1 MIRALILLASTL
13 LIALSPA
20 VQATDI
26 LIADDDFNKFLSK
39 AKPGDIFSIY
49 PGRYKVTRTIK
60 LAANGTKE
68 APITIRPSK
77 AGKVVIEVDTQIGFK
92 ISGKNWIVEDL
103 DFVGICVTHSTC
115 EHAMQIVGNADGAII
130 RNNSMVD
137 FNSAIKGNGDL
148 TDNRQYFPDHV
159 LIEKNKIY
167 NRTPRQ
173 TRTPVTPIDVVG
185 GRFWTIRENFIA
197 DFQKLE
203 GNQIS
208 MAGFLKGNS
217 DNGLIEKNLVIC
229 EWKHKGG
236 IRLGLS
242 LGGGGT
248 TNPQFCQGRSC
259 KIEHYKGTIR
269 SNVIM
274 NCPADVGLYLNDAAN
289 TTVVN
294 NTIINTLGIDVRF
307 NGSFATIA
315 NNIVH
320 GRIKERDGGRY
331 RGYNNIVEEDLA
343 DIFPRAAFNDFTPK
357 DMSSLKDAAF
367 GFEGI
372 DFCTGK
378 PQEDWVGAF
387 AYPMA
392 CSIAD
397 FLPSP

>member
-13 LIALSPA
+13 LIAISPA
-20 VQATDI
+20 TRATDI
-26 LIADDDFNKFLSK
+26 LITDDNFNKFLSK
-39 AKPGDIFSIY
+39 ARPGDVFSIY
-49 PGRYKVTRTIK
+49 PGRYRITKSAK
-60 LAANGTKE
+60 LEANGTKDLPIII
-68 APITIRPSK
+68 APSR
-77 AGKVVIEVDTQIGFK
+77 AGKVVIEVDTEIGFK
-92 ISGKNWIVEDL
+92 ITGANWIVENL
-103 DFVGICVTHSTC
+103 EFVGVCEKHGTC
-115 EHAMQIVGNADGAII
+115 EHAMQIVGKADGTIV
-130 RNNSMVD
+130 RNNSMID
-137 FNSAIKGNGDL
+137 FNAAIKGNG
-148 TDNRQYFPDHV
+148 TIIDNRQYFPDNV

-173 TRTPVTPIDVVG
+173 TRNPVVPIDVVG
-185 GRFWTIRENFIA
+185 GRFWIIRENFLA
-197 DFQKLE
+197 DFQKVQ
-203 GNQIS
+203 GNGVS
-208 MAGFLKGNS
+208 MAAFLKGNS
-217 DNGLIEKNLVIC
+217 DNGLFERNLVMC

-236 IRLGLS
+236 VRLGLS

-248 TNPQFCQGRSC
+248 TNPKFCQGHSC

-274 NCPADVGLYLNDAAN
+274 NCPSDVGLYLNDAAN

-320 GRIKERDGGRY
+320 GRIKERDGGRF

-343 DIFPRAAFNDFTPK
+343 DIFPQAALNDLTPADK
-357 DMSSLKDAAF
+357 DDLKDAAF
-367 GFEGI
+367 GFEGV
-372 DFCTGK
+372 DFCTGN